1 MNPINPMN
9 NQSRIPHRAMPD
21 STIKTSIRVPL
32 CRCFAGVALLLLL
45 ALAPAAWGI
54 NVSVTYDGSG
64 NLSTNISGAA
74 TNPLMF
80 YILK

>member
-1 MNPINPMN
+1 MNHK
-9 NQSRIPHRAMPD
+9 PHNHHRVMPD

-64 NLSTNISGAA
+64 NLSNNISGAA